1 MQWKNSGYNPTEVQQ
16 DVYADVNKS
25 YSDSH
30 LGQDNQEFSLS
41 SIQERLGIL
50 NNVKDVDTSNTSA
63 DVMPSQQTLSMNYA
77 PSKYAEE
84 NVHSKSKLT
93 TKSKVAIASYAI
105 VVLALVIAVALCSV
119 SVSGAFTSVAA
130 LNSTYS
136 EVTDQLAQLNE
147 QIASEDYTALMERAA
162 ELGYIDASRS
172 NTMEYTGLETRP
184 AQNFTVESNWF
195 DSLCDWLSNVFGG

>member
-16 DVYADVNKS
+16 DVYADVNTS
-25 YSDSH
+25 YSDSRY
-30 LGQDNQEFSLS
+30 GQDNQEFSLA

-50 NNVKDVDTSNTSA
+50 NNLEDVDTNNSSA
-63 DVMPSQQTLSMNYA
+63 DVMPSQQTLNMNYTREY
-77 PSKYAEE
+77 SEE
-84 NVHSKSKLT
+84 NVRAKSKLT

-130 LNSTYS
+130 LNSAYS

-147 QIASEDYTALMERAA
+147 QIASEDYPALMERAA

>member
-16 DVYADVNKS
+16 DVYADVNTS
-25 YSDSH
+25 YSDSRF
-30 LGQDNQEFSLS
+30 GQDNQEFSLS

-50 NNVKDVDTSNTSA
+50 NNVEDVDTSNTSTDA
-63 DVMPSQQTLSMNYA
+63 MPSQQTLNMSYMRE
-77 PSKYAEE
+77 YAEE
-84 NVHSKSKLT
+84 NVRAKSKLG

-105 VVLALVIAVALCSV
+105 VVLALVIAVTLCAV
-119 SVSGAFTSVAA
+119 SVSGSFATVTA

-136 EVTDQLAQLNE
+136 EVTDQLAQLEE
-147 QIASEDYTALMERAA
+147 QISKEDYQGLMDRAA
-162 ELGYIDASRS
+162 ELGYIEASRA